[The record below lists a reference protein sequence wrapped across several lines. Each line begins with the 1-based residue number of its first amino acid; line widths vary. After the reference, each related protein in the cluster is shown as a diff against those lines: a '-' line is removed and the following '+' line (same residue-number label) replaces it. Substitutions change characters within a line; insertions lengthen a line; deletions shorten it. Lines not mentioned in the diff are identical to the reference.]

1 MEDELTVDLK
11 DLLETFFR
19 HKEGYEKASLITDDK
34 ELQKVFKTISNYKKI
49 SATEIENILKNISN
63 QIDDGNVRKRN
74 LSKILSSFN
83 NNDNKFIIEACLIK
97 ESLLKDKLELLLGK
111 NHNGLRIKM
120 MLENNIHQSIVIKS
134 LLWEQSIR
142 F

>member
-19 HKEGYEKASLITDDK
+19 HKEGYKKASLLTDDK
-34 ELQKVFKTISNYKKI
+34 ELQKVLKNISNYKEI
-49 SATEIENILKNISN
+49 SATEIQNILKNHPD
-63 QIDDGNVRKRN
+63 QTDDGNISKRN
-74 LSKILSSFN
+74 ISKILSSFN

-97 ESLLKDKLELLLGK
+97 ESLLKNKLELLLGK
-111 NHNGLRIKM
+111 NHNLRIKM

>member
-1 MEDELTVDLK
+1 MEGELTVDLK

-19 HKEGYEKASLITDDK
+19 HKEGYEKASLLTDDK
-34 ELQKVFKTISNYKKI
+34 ELQKVLKSISHYKEI
-49 SATEIENILKNISN
+49 SATEIKNILKNHSY
-63 QIDDGNVRKRN
+63 QTDDDNIRKRN

-97 ESLLKDKLELLLGK
+97 ESLLKNKLELLLGK
-111 NHNGLRIKM
+111 NYNLRIKM